1 MSLEALRQALRVAD
15 ASAAALLDADEVAGW
30 TEGSLAALAA
40 LGLLRKAPPAEVIA
54 CDGCEEQCLEEV
66 QLVGSGDETRA
77 IIVCSRH
84 DDMEPTEV
92 PLERLRRWTVDV
104 GALADALASCVGR
117 AGEGRAEQAEEVVRG
132 RAWWLGQVPVGEA
145 RGDVFLARG
154 VRWGDA
160 EDVFAQSK
168 ALRGSSLPVVLTL
181 SETPAQEVFG
191 ERTGIM
197 SLLRILSLEGKQ
209 LRLDLRA
216 ITQAVRLLSTE
227 TAGAVGNV
235 FRRDGETWTVTFN
248 GATKRFRNT
257 KGMRA
262 IAYLLAHPGEEVAAL
277 LLTRVVEGN
286 LYLADGAHRPEEGW
300 VEDTKSDAFKE
311 SDELLSAGDIRQ
323 LKRRATRE
331 KEQRESALRSGDVAE
346 AARLQ
351 KSIAGIERLL
361 ETSTDHRG
369 RPRKSAGPQ
378 EKARKAVGRNIR
390 DALRKIEKEHP
401 DLWRHLN
408 STLRTGGNCSYKPE
422 SEMTWITQ

>member
-40 LGLLRKAPPAEVIA
+40 LGLLKKAPPAEVIA

-77 IIVCSRH
+77 MIVCSRRE
-84 DDMEPTEV
+84 DMEPIEV

-104 GALADALASCVGR
+104 RALADALASCLS
-117 AGEGRAEQAEEVVRG
+117 RAEQAEEVVRG
-132 RAWWLGQVPVGEA
+132 RAWRLGQVPVGEA

-160 EDVFAQSK
+160 EGVLGQSR

-191 ERTGIM
+191 ERTGV
-197 SLLRILSLEGKQ
+197 LLLSRVLHLEGKQ
-209 LRLDLRA
+209 LGLDMYP
-216 ITQAVRLLSTE
+216 ITQAVRLLSAE
-227 TAGAVGNV
+227 TPGAVGNV
-235 FRRDGETWTVTFN
+235 FRRDGETWTVTYN
-248 GATKRFRNT
+248 GVTKRFRNT

-262 IAYLLAHPGEEVAAL
+262 IAC
-277 LLTRVVEGN
+277 LLTRPGEDVPVLLLARLVEGN
-286 LYLADGAHRPEEGW
+286 LHLADGAHRPEEGW
-300 VEDTKSDAFKE
+300 VEDAESDAFDN
-311 SDELLSAGDIRQ
+311 SDEVLSARDMGQ
-323 LKRRATRE
+323 LKRRAARE
-331 KEQRESALRSGDVAE
+331 KEQREIALRSGDDAE
-346 AARLQ
+346 AERLQ
-351 KSIAGIERLL
+351 KSVAGIARVLK
-361 ETSTDHRG
+361 TSLNHRG
-369 RPRKSAGPQ
+369 RSRKFAGPQ

-401 DLWRHLN
+401 GLWRHLN
-408 STLRTGGNCSYKPE
+408 RTLRTGGNCSYQPE
-422 SEMTWITQ
+422 SEMSWITQ